1 MSVCVCV
8 NTTQLEIKGNQHNN
22 GKCNFFFFF
31 LQQSKIKEEIRMK
44 KAGFLCNISL
54 LCFNAI
60 HVTLL
65 KLQVYLLHS
74 NRMRER
80 FLGVQQTCC

>member
-1 MSVCVCV
+1 MV
-8 NTTQLEIKGNQHNN
+8 NVT
-22 GKCNFFFFF
+22 FF
-31 LQQSKIKEEIRMK
+31 LQHSKIKEEIRMK

-65 KLQVYLLHS
+65 KLQVYLLHG
-74 NRMRER
+74 NRMREIPR
-80 FLGVQQTCC
+80 CAADLLLSQ